1 MKTRQK
7 QVTIIVGIWLAV
19 IIFIAML
26 TRANLGNLSNVEE
39 LGNSLEELKSTLY
52 FDTQYRVNHVDSV
65 SLKIQLI
72 YSLRLQLETSYE
84 TGYFQP
90 DISQLIF
97 TTDRFIELVK
107 QFNNT
112 EVEVTELVERLNSI
126 RESYEGRPEIQG
138 LYYQLSARV
147 FEAMFSD
154 STSSPEIY
162 RSLDY
167 LFVQSQSMPSEDG
180 EKLQQALAQTSS
192 VLGAYAKGNYLVE
205 KLLNHPLNILQSDL
219 KSQYDALI
227 QRYYIIAIIVS
238 AFAMFCLSLIII
250 RKPSFPFESEA
261 SEPSQSNST
270 TTPLKDT
277 QIKESEGRPLEP
289 VMESPAVTD
298 VLVPVSATPE
308 PTPQSFD
315 VPAMPQSESAYQIKS
330 NEPLSSKVGE
340 TGIPDS
346 SDTVSVEESSSEV
359 NIDYMLQSLNDD
371 NESVVLLLDV
381 FIQDHETDAQ
391 QLPEL
396 LKTDAEHAMRKA
408 HSLKGVA
415 ANLGAEPLKEIA
427 TQVELDIKNDVQVS
441 EQKLQELVVC
451 LSSTIE
457 SAKRYIASQK

>member
-1 MKTRQK
+1 MKTKQK

-19 IIFIAML
+19 ILFVAML

-52 FDTQYRVNHVDSV
+52 FDTQYRVNHVDSL

-112 EVEVTELVERLNSI
+112 EVEVKELVDKLHMI
-126 RESYEGRPEIQG
+126 RDSYEEQPEIQA

-162 RSLDY
+162 RSLDS
-167 LFVQSQSMPSEDG
+167 LFIQSQSMPAEDG
-180 EKLQQALAQTSS
+180 EKLQQSLAQTSS

-205 KLLNHPLNILQSDL
+205 KLLNHPLSIIQSDL

-227 QRYYIIAIIVS
+227 QRYYIMAILVS
-238 AFAMFCLSLIII
+238 ALAMFCLSWIILRQSLFSFSAHDGEQSTSDSTTEQ
-250 RKPSFPFESEA
+250 RKEKKVEEESRAIAPAVGAHASAPAVPEPIAQSIVDSEVPSPIPSYQKQAQPETVITPSEKEAEEFDESRLEDEA
-261 SEPSQSNST
+261 SEVDIN
-270 TTPLKDT
+270 
-277 QIKESEGRPLEP
+277 
-289 VMESPAVTD
+289 
-298 VLVPVSATPE
+298 
-308 PTPQSFD
+308 
-315 VPAMPQSESAYQIKS
+315 
-330 NEPLSSKVGE
+330 
-340 TGIPDS
+340 
-346 SDTVSVEESSSEV
+346 
-359 NIDYMLQSLNDD
+359 YMLQSLNDD
-371 NESVVLLLDV
+371 NESVLILLDV
-381 FIQDHETDAQ
+381 FIQDHENDAI
-391 QLPEL
+391 QLPSL
-396 LKTDAEHAMRKA
+396 LESDAEHAMRKA
-408 HSLKGVA
+408 HSLKGVS
-415 ANLGAEPLKEIA
+415 ANLGAIPLKEIA
-427 TQVELDIKNDVQVS
+427 TQVELDIKNGAQVS
-441 EQKLQELVVC
+441 EQKLQTLVLR

-457 SAKRYIASQK
+457 SAKRYIESQK